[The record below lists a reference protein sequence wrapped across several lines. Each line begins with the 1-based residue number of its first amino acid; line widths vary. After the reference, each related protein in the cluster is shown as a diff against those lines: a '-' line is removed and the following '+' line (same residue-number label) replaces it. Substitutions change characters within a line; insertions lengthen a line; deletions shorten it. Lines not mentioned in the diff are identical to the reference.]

1 MRCTF
6 TGLILLLA
14 FPQPPRALAQND
26 DDLLRALERSTTK
39 IIAQHESAIA
49 CILVSRSEWYPR
61 DAKNPGKLGGYDPS
75 RLLIDP
81 KATDI
86 DRALLQ
92 KKLDLADPN
101 NVPPAFGSGVVI
113 DPQGLILTNYHVI
126 ENAAKIYVRLP
137 GGRGAYAD
145 IHAADSRSDLAVLK
159 LLNPSFLP
167 LKAITLGDADK
178 MERGQFVLTLA
189 NPFAAGFRDGQPSA
203 SAGILSNVRRRSV
216 TQVKE
221 EDRIRPLHFY
231 STLLQTDARL
241 HLGSSGGALLNRQG
255 EMVGL
260 LTSMAAIHGG
270 DTPGGFALPINE
282 AMRRVIDVLKR
293 GEEVDYGFL
302 GVNFKEMIGNGQPG
316 VVLFTV
322 GPNSPADVD
331 GRLVKGDVILAVNG
345 QSIHDIDDGFLFIG
359 KQLAGTKVKLLVRRG
374 PVERIAEVT
383 LAKLYV
389 PGKRLASST
398 GSRPFV
404 RGLRVDYA
412 SLVVQQEPR
421 WAQIPSGVLVSA
433 VQANSA
439 ADRANLKAGDVIT
452 HVNQVRVTTPA
463 AFYQA
468 IGAGGEPVE
477 LTLHNEPPTKVIL
490 KK

>member
-1 MRCTF
+1 MRRT
-6 TGLILLLA
+6 LIALSLVLVSA
-14 FPQPPRALAQND
+14 VPPDVCAQND

-39 IIAQHESAIA
+39 IIAQHEAAIA

-61 DAKNPGKLGGYDPS
+61 DAKNPGKLGVYDPS
-75 RLLIDP
+75 KVDP
-81 KATDI
+81 TLTETK
-86 DRALLQ
+86 RAELQ

-101 NVPPAFGSGVVI
+101 NVPPAFGSGVVV

-126 ENAAKIYVRLP
+126 QDAAKIFVRLP

-145 IHAADSRSDLAVLK
+145 IHAADPRSDLAVLK
-159 LLNPSFLP
+159 LINANFLP

-203 SAGILSNVRRRSV
+203 SAGILSNIRRRAV

-221 EDRIRPLHFY
+221 EERIRPLHFY
-231 STLLQTDARL
+231 GTLLQTDARL

-270 DTPGGFALPINE
+270 ETPGGFALPIND
-282 AMRRVIDVLKR
+282 AMRRIIDVLKK
-293 GEEVDYGFL
+293 GEEVEYGFL
-302 GVNFKEMIGNGQPG
+302 GVNFREPIGPGQAG
-316 VVLFTV
+316 IILNHV
-322 GPNSPADVD
+322 GRNSPAESD
-331 GRLVKGDVILAVNG
+331 GKLVAGDVIVAVNG
-345 QSIHDIDDGFLFIG
+345 QPVHDVDDGFLFIG
-359 KQLAGTKVKLLVRRG
+359 KQLAGAKVKLLVRRG

-383 LAKLYV
+383 LGKLNV
-389 PGKRLASST
+389 PGKRIASST
-398 GSRPFV
+398 GSRPYF
-404 RGLRVDYA
+404 RGLRVDYP
-412 SLVVQQEPR
+412 SLLMQEPFR
-421 WAQIPSGVLVSA
+421 WNHMPRGVLVSE
-433 VQANSA
+433 VQANSS
-439 ADRANLKAGDVIT
+439 ADRANVKVGDVIT
-452 HVNQVRVTTPA
+452 HVNQIPVPTPA

-468 IGAGGEPVE
+468 AGLGQAGEPLE
-477 LTLHNEPPTKVIL
+477 LTLFNEPPTKVIL